1 MRTPPSIETP
11 GDVIRVLFVTGIEED
26 QSALDRMLPPPKWIV
41 NKSLTLASGLAQLH
55 KRAPPPL
62 VLCDRDLFP
71 GSWKEMLHG
80 IKRMSNPPLL
90 VVTSRLADEQ
100 LWAEALNLGAYD
112 VLAKPFEVTEVNRV
126 LSLAWLH
133 WRQVHGGNQPLSA
146 FANAS

>member
-1 MRTPPSIETP
+1 MRQH
-11 GDVIRVLFVTGIEED
+11 GRRL
-26 QSALDRMLPPPKWIV
+26 ALDY
-41 NKSLTLASGLAQLH
+41 LAPWGSAATSGEPTWRRGHAS
-55 KRAPPPL
+55 RSCCGAAL

-71 GSWKEMLHG
+71 GSWKEILHG

-133 WRQVHGGNQPLSA
+133 WRRMHERLQPL
-146 FANAS
+146 NALATAS